1 MVEHKGN
8 SALHMKKLFFN
19 HEFLV
24 PFTWREIELRIGCVH
39 TEHQKKI
46 SEGLHNLSSSSIRYR
61 FLGSKN
67 DFSQEELRYLT
78 EIDGMNHFALGVE
91 EQDGKKRG
99 IGIIR
104 MVRSSKDLHQSEV
117 AITVID
123 DYQKMGLGTFL
134 LRLLILAARERNI
147 DRLSFTFMPTNQ
159 GIQKLIQKMGQPLA
173 EIRHHDSVEIIMEI
187 SAVNVIQF
195 KSLLVKILPE
205 IENFHLKT

>member
-1 MVEHKGN
+1 
-8 SALHMKKLFFN
+8 MKKLFFN